1 MTQHFPPFKIKTYNT
16 LSPSGLEKFPSDRYL
31 IGPGIEHP
39 DAILLRSHD
48 LHQEA
53 IPETIKAV
61 GRAGTGVNNI
71 PVAEYSKRGIPVFNA
86 PGANANAVT
95 ELVIAGLLLAARNI
109 PDAWYFTKHLE
120 GDGEELETLVE
131 QGKKR
136 FSGFELSG
144 KTLGVVGLGAIGV
157 KVSNA
162 AAALGLKVIGFDPQ
176 LTVESAWQLSSD
188 AIAAGSLD
196 ELLARADF
204 VTLHVPLNDHT
215 RHLINAARLAK
226 IKPTATLLNFSRA
239 AIVDESAVLAALE
252 SSTLHAYVSDFP
264 SRALL
269 NHPRTIVLPHLG
281 ASTVEAEDNCASMVS
296 EQVRDFLENGNIR
309 RSVNFPDVHLPR
321 TEGLRLAIANENVP
335 GMVSQITGILAEHK
349 INIVDF
355 LNKSRGDYAYS
366 LIDINDHIPP
376 PLLARISSIQ
386 GVLSVRVV

>member
-1 MTQHFPPFKIKTYNT
+1 MTQNFPLFKIKTYNT
-16 LSPSGLEKFPSDRYL
+16 LSRTGLEKFPSGRFE
-31 IGPGIEHP
+31 IGPGVDRP

-48 LHQEA
+48 LHDVV
-53 IPETIKAV
+53 IPETVKAV

-109 PDAWYFTKHLE
+109 PDAWHFTKNLE
-120 GDGEELETLVE
+120 GDGDELESLVE

-136 FSGFELSG
+136 FSGFELAG

-226 IKPTATLLNFSRA
+226 IKPKATLLNFSRA

-252 SSTLHAYVSDFP
+252 SGTLHAYVSDFP

-281 ASTVEAEDNCASMVS
+281 ASTAEAEDNCAAMVS

-376 PLLARISSIQ
+376 PLLARIGSIQ
-386 GVLSVRVV
+386 GVLAVRVV